1 MKKHTFLIL
10 TMLFC
15 TSSFSQI
22 LYSKYLDET
31 CQWNFTGSGATSN
44 YIYQTFQT
52 VYFEGTENRN
62 GYTYYKEKFLTVEN
76 FYDINDITIYLG
88 SNYYDPIEY
97 NLVREDAS
105 GKIWKIGY
113 YQPDIE
119 ILSLDNA
126 TILNANVG
134 DLVPNTPFFF
144 FDNCEIVSINTI
156 NIADLNL
163 KHLVGFYGV
172 RGGLIE
178 GIGVIRQA
186 CIGDVG
192 GLACFKKQGETVQ
205 FIDDMDCSLFPDP
218 QELSLNTLARNKTII
233 FPNPATTEVTII
245 ANNEIINTLE
255 LFDLQGRKLQT
266 KTVNDRSVK
275 IDISQYEK
283 GTYIVVLRTDR
294 RIVKEKILKL

>member
-10 TMLFC
+10 TIFFF

-31 CQWNFTGSGATSN
+31 CQWKTSGSGATSN
-44 YIYQTFQT
+44 YSYQTFQT
-52 VYFEGTENRN
+52 KYFAGTENRN
-62 GYTYYKEKFLTVEN
+62 GYTYYKEKFLRLEN
-76 FYDINDITIYLG
+76 FYDINDISIYLG

-105 GKIWKIGY
+105 GKIWHIGY
-113 YQPDIE
+113 YQPDVE
-119 ILSLDNA
+119 ILRLDNA
-126 TILNANVG
+126 TILNAEIG
-134 DLVPNTPFFF
+134 ELIPDTPFFF
-144 FDNCEIVSINTI
+144 FGDCEIVSINTI
-156 NIADLNL
+156 NIANLNL
-163 KHLVGFYGV
+163 RHLVGFDGV
-172 RGGLIE
+172 GGGLIE

-186 CIGDVG
+186 CGGDVG
-192 GLACFKKQGETVQ
+192 SLACFSKQGETLQ
-205 FIDDMDCSLFPDP
+205 FIDIDCSLFPDP

-233 FPNPATTEVTII
+233 FPNPATTEVTVI

-255 LFDLQGRKLQT
+255 LFDIQGRKLQT

-275 IDISQYEK
+275 IDVSQYEK

-294 RIVKEKILKL
+294 RIVKEKILKI

>member
-1 MKKHTFLIL
+1 MKKHTWLIL

-15 TSSFSQI
+15 ASSFSQI
-22 LYSKYLDET
+22 LYSKYLDES
-31 CQWNFTGSGATSN
+31 CQWNFKSSGATSN

-52 VYFEGTENRN
+52 VYFQGTENRN

-76 FYDINDITIYLG
+76 FYDINDINSYLG

-105 GKIWKIGY
+105 GKIWYIGY

-119 ILSLDNA
+119 ILRLDNA
-126 TILNANVG
+126 TILNAEVG
-134 DLVPNTPFFF
+134 ELIPDTPFFF
-144 FDNCEIVSINTI
+144 FGDCEIVSINTI
-156 NIADLNL
+156 NIANLNL
-163 KHLVGFYGV
+163 RHLVGFDGV
-172 RGGLIE
+172 GGGLIE

-186 CIGDVG
+186 CGGDFG
-192 GLACFKKQGETVQ
+192 GLNCFTKQGETIQ
-205 FIDDMDCSLFPDP
+205 FRDVDCNLFPDP

-275 IDISQYEK
+275 IDVSQYEK